1 MKPTPRSVVA
11 GYLKKSCIISVG
23 VWGNKKCLFKNR
35 DRNYLPEIRIYHE
48 ILGGVE
54 VLYMKDETTGWCEG
68 INEFGIGIV
77 NAALAVREDE
87 KQGKASKGV
96 FGKGDLATL
105 NTLRDGK
112 RVLKALE
119 ARNIEQAVGTLQSHL
134 GGLRG
139 HTFIANKDVTYSLE
153 ATWRGHD
160 FHKRKLPEGR
170 KHVRTNHG
178 IFYQDAGFTEK
189 DGDNYLSSLAR
200 RDQAMKELR
209 KVDSPDEIAPAIYG
223 KRRPDRADP
232 LNMVKLTDGMRTTSQ
247 MVLNLDD
254 LEATL
259 YLIPGQIVYLGYENN
274 LPKGHK
280 SRIGIQV
287 REYTD
292 LDGDG
297 NFDIV
302 EVILD
307 EPRGEVKK

>member
-48 ILGGVE
+48 MVGDVE
-54 VLYMKDETTGWCEG
+54 VLYMRDEVTGWCEG
-68 INEFGIGIV
+68 INEFGIGVV
-77 NAALAVREDE
+77 NAALAVAADE
-87 KQGKASKGV
+87 KQGKA
-96 FGKGDLATL
+96 GKGKSTDAMSQA
-105 NTLRDGK
+105 TLRDGK
-112 RVLKALE
+112 RILKALGCDDIDDSVE
-119 ARNIEQAVGTLQSHL
+119 ALQNHL

-160 FHKRKLPEGR
+160 FHKRKLPEGK

-178 IFYQDAGFTEK
+178 IFYQDAGYTEK

>member
-1 MKPTPRSVVA
+1 MSLTPSPRRLVA
-11 GYLKKSCIISVG
+11 AYLKKACIISVG
-23 VWGNKKCLFKNR
+23 EWGGKKCMFKNR
-35 DRNYLPEIRIYHE
+35 DRNYLPEIRVYHKLVNG
-48 ILGGVE
+48 IE
-54 VLYMKDETTGWCEG
+54 VLYMRDEVTGWCEG

-77 NAALAVREDE
+77 NAALAVAADE
-87 KQGKASKGV
+87 KQGKA
-96 FGKGDLATL
+96 GKGKSTDAMSKA
-105 NTLRDGK
+105 TLRDGK
-112 RVLKALE
+112 RVLKALGCD
-119 ARNIEQAVGTLQSHL
+119 NIEESVQFLQTHL
-134 GGLRG
+134 DGLRG
-139 HTFIANKDVTYSLE
+139 HSFVANKDVTYSLE

-160 FHKRKLPEGR
+160 FHKRKLSEGK

-178 IFYQDAGFTEK
+178 MFYQDAGYTEK

-209 KVDSPDEIAPAIYG
+209 KVDAPEGIAPAIYG

-247 MVLNLDD
+247 MVMNLDD
-254 LEATL
+254 LEVTL
-259 YLIPGQIVYLGYENN
+259 YLLPDQVVYLGYENT
-274 LPKGHK
+274 LPKKHK
-280 SRIGIQV
+280 SKIGIQV

-302 EVILD
+302 DVVLD